1 MCRGLEGNRRLEKT
15 KGERF
20 MGKILRQ
27 ISNAK
32 KTLMNFKIVD
42 SDRKKIVENAHKYT
56 GGNIS
61 AWIKY
66 ASINYKPKKDE
77 LDEM

>member
-1 MCRGLEGNRRLEKT
+1 MAEI

-32 KTLMNFKIVD
+32 KTLMNFKI
-42 SDRKKIVENAHKYT
+42 SNQDRKAVIENANKYT

-61 AWIKY
+61 AWVKY
-66 ASINYKPKKDE
+66 ASLNYKPKKGE
-77 LDEM
+77 LSES